1 MKDLTKFIKFFL
13 QLACLVAVDLS
24 AFYTSLFIAWIIRAE
39 FMPYF
44 IPGLPVFHFSYLYF
58 ISFWWVPAIF
68 IFFIFYESLYDRT
81 CRSGMKQNRS

>member
-39 FMPYF
+39 FMPFF
-44 IPGLPVFHFSYLYF
+44 IPGLPVFPLFIPLFHIVMVGARSFYFLHFL
-58 ISFWWVPAIF
+58 
-68 IFFIFYESLYDRT
+68 
-81 CRSGMKQNRS
+81 